1 MDARRQVAAAV
12 LLLACWLL
20 RFHAMSA
27 GANPRQ
33 ALQNGIVSVG
43 QNERTFLILTDI
55 HFDPFTGTDPRGVEA
70 LASNPVE
77 KWPGILES
85 HAGRDLPAAPAT
97 PAVRSDTN
105 YALLVSALGAAR
117 DTGTPY
123 DYVLVTGDYLGH
135 DFEKKYRQFMPDS
148 RGYENFVIKTMV
160 FVNRMI
166 QQSFPAVPIVGAL
179 GNNDSVAGDYA
190 APGKPLLEALSKEW
204 KVVAANPDA
213 ARDFLQGGYYTVPHP
228 TVPSQEFLVLN
239 TTLWSRLY
247 TGGTSKGTSDAG
259 AQEMDWL
266 ISQLDGLRA
275 RSHTATLIMH
285 LPPGIDAYA
294 SSKSGTCSTPLAF
307 WKKPYLDAFLA
318 AIEGHKESLRDSYA
332 GHTHINDFRVL
343 SDAAGAPYFA
353 TNIAPSIAPDHHN
366 PEFEIG
372 VYDTANGA
380 LVDYAV
386 LYLKNFEGPA
396 LPAKPD
402 WEQAYDFRQ
411 LSSFP
416 SYSPANLR
424 TISLLI
430 RSSELVRAKLLDLF
444 ATHMSAAISL
454 SAKDWR
460 PYSCAQTEIIP
471 GAFVACS
478 CPSAAQ

>member
-1 MDARRQVAAAV
+1 
-12 LLLACWLL
+12 
-20 RFHAMSA
+20 
-27 GANPRQ
+27 
-33 ALQNGIVSVG
+33 
-43 QNERTFLILTDI
+43 
-55 HFDPFTGTDPRGVEA
+55 
-70 LASNPVE
+70 
-77 KWPGILES
+77 
-85 HAGRDLPAAPAT
+85 
-97 PAVRSDTN
+97 
-105 YALLVSALGAAR
+105 
-117 DTGTPY
+117 
-123 DYVLVTGDYLGH
+123 
-135 DFEKKYRQFMPDS
+135 
-148 RGYENFVIKTMV
+148 MV

-179 GNNDSVAGDYA
+179 GNNDSTVGDYA
-190 APGKPLLEALSKEW
+190 APGKPLLAALSKEW

-213 ARDFLQGGYYTVPHP
+213 ARDFLRGGYYAVPHP
-228 TVPSQEFLVLN
+228 AVPGQEFLVLN

-247 TGGTSKGTSDAG
+247 TGSTSPGASDAG
-259 AQEMDWL
+259 AQQMDWFV
-266 ISQLDGLRA
+266 SRLDGLRA
-275 RSHTATLIMH
+275 RDHTAALIMH

-294 SSKSGTCSTPLAF
+294 SSKSGTCSTPVAF
-307 WKKPYLDAFLA
+307 WKKPYLDAF
-318 AIEGHKESLRDSYA
+318 ITVIDSHKDSLRDSYA

-343 SDAAGAPYFA
+343 SDAAGMPDFQ

-386 LYLKNFEGPA
+386 LYLKNFAGSA
-396 LPAKPD
+396 SSAKSD
-402 WEQAYDFRQ
+402 WEKAYDFRQ
-411 LSSFP
+411 LSGFP

-424 TISLLI
+424 TISLLV
-430 RSSELVRAKLLDLF
+430 RSNELVRSKLLDLF

-460 PYSCAQTEIIP
+460 PYSCAQTEITP

>member
-1 MDARRQVAAAV
+1 MDAQRQVAAAI
-12 LLLACWLL
+12 LLLACWILPV
-20 RFHAMSA
+20 HAIPV
-27 GANPRQ
+27 GASPRQ
-33 ALQNGIVSVG
+33 VLQNGIVSVAR
-43 QNERTFLILTDI
+43 NERTFLILTDI

-77 KWPGILES
+77 KWQRILES
-85 HAGRDLPAAPAT
+85 HAGRDLPPAG
-97 PAVRSDTN
+97 SDTN
-105 YALLVSALGAAR
+105 YTLLVSALEAAHHVGA
-117 DTGTPY
+117 PY

-135 DFEKKYRQFMPDS
+135 DFEKKYREFMPDS
-148 RGYENFVIKTMV
+148 QGYQNFVIKTMV
-160 FVNRMI
+160 FLNRMI
-166 QQSFPAVPIVGAL
+166 EQSFPAVPIVGTL
-179 GNNDSVAGDYA
+179 GNNDSMVGDYA
-190 APGKPLLEALSKEW
+190 APGKPLLAVLSKEW

-213 ARDFLQGGYYTVPHP
+213 ARDFLRGGYYAVPHP

-247 TGGTSKGTSDAG
+247 TGSTSPGASDAG
-259 AQEMDWL
+259 AQEMDWF
-266 ISQLDGLRA
+266 ISRLDGLRA
-275 RSHTATLIMH
+275 RGHTAALIMH

-294 SSKSGTCSTPLAF
+294 SSKSGACSTPLAF
-307 WKKPYLDAFLA
+307 WKKPYLDAFIT
-318 AIEGHKESLRDSYA
+318 AIDSHKDSLRDSYA

-343 SDAAGAPYFA
+343 SDAAGMPDFQ

-372 VYDTANGA
+372 VYDEENGA
-380 LVDYAV
+380 FVDYAV
-386 LYLKNFEGPA
+386 LYLKNFAGPA
-396 LPAKPD
+396 SSAKSD
-402 WEQAYDFRQ
+402 WEKAYDFRQ

-444 ATHMSAAISL
+444 ATHVSAAISL

-460 PYSCAQTEIIP
+460 PYSCAQTEITP

-478 CPSAAQ
+478 CPSTAQ

>member
-1 MDARRQVAAAV
+1 MDARRQVAAAI

-20 RFHAMSA
+20 PFHAMPV
-27 GANPRQ
+27 GATPRQ
-33 ALQNGIVSVG
+33 ALQDGIVSVRR
-43 QNERTFLILTDI
+43 NERTFLILTDI

-77 KWPGILES
+77 KWPGIFES
-85 HAGRDLPAAPAT
+85 HTGRDLPAAPDK
-97 PAVRSDTN
+97 PAARSDTN
-105 YALLVSALGAAR
+105 YALLVSALESAR
-117 DTGTPY
+117 NTGTPY

-148 RGYENFVIKTMV
+148 QGYRDFVIKTMV

-190 APGKPLLEALSKEW
+190 EPGKPLLQALSKEW
-204 KVVAANPDA
+204 KVVAANPNA
-213 ARDFLQGGYYTVPHP
+213 ARDFRQGGYYAVPHP
-228 TVPSQEFLVLN
+228 TVPGQEFLVLN

-247 TGGTSKGTSDAG
+247 TGGTSPGNSDAG
-259 AQEMDWL
+259 ALEMHWL
-266 ISQLDGLRA
+266 VSRLDGLRA
-275 RSHTATLIMH
+275 RSHTAALIMH

-294 SSKSGTCSTPLAF
+294 SSKSGKCSTPVAF
-307 WKKPYLDAFLA
+307 WKKPYLDEFVA
-318 AIEGHKESLRDSYA
+318 AIEGHKDSLRDGYA

-353 TNIAPSIAPDHHN
+353 TNIAPSMSPDSHN

-372 VYDTANGA
+372 VYNTVSGA

-386 LYLKNFEGPA
+386 LYLKNFAGPA
-396 LPAKPD
+396 FPAKPD
-402 WEQAYDFRQ
+402 WEKAYDFRQ
-411 LSSFP
+411 LSAFP
-416 SYSPANLR
+416 SYSPASLR
-424 TISLLI
+424 TISLLV
-430 RSSELVRAKLLDLF
+430 RSNELVRSKLLDLF

-460 PYSCAQTEIIP
+460 PYSCAQTEITP

>member
-20 RFHAMSA
+20 PFHAMPA

-33 ALQNGIVSVG
+33 ALGSGIVSAG
-43 QNERTFLILTDI
+43 RNERTFLILTDI
-55 HFDPFTGTDPRGVEA
+55 HFDPFTGTDQRGVEA

-85 HAGRDLPAAPAT
+85 RGGRDLSAAPAE
-97 PAVRSDTN
+97 PAARSDTN

-117 DTGTPY
+117 GTGTPY

-135 DFEKKYRQFMPDS
+135 DFEKKYREFLPDS

-179 GNNDSVAGDYA
+179 GNNDSIAGDYA

-204 KVVAANPDA
+204 KVAANPDA
-213 ARDFLQGGYYTVPHP
+213 ARDFRQGGYYAVPHP
-228 TVPSQEFLVLN
+228 TVPGQEFLILN

-247 TGGTSKGTSDAG
+247 TGSTSPGAPDAG
-259 AQEMDWL
+259 AQEMNWL
-266 ISQLDGLRA
+266 ISRLDGLRS
-275 RSHTATLIMH
+275 RGHTAALIMH

-294 SSKSGTCSTPLAF
+294 SSKSGTCSTPVAF

-386 LYLKNFEGPA
+386 LYLKNFAGPA

-460 PYSCAQTEIIP
+460 PYSCAQTEITP